1 MEKILKKALESTGKA
16 EVFYG
21 DYRTAEVSYENG
33 KLKTVSSVRMTG
45 AGLRLIKDGRLGY
58 ASTTDFSQSDRL
70 VTAALDTAAA
80 GPRARFD
87 FPGDPGKIDSID
99 SVKERATKL
108 GISEMVEMGAKYVE
122 KLKKLAPDCYPDT
135 SITVEHDRT
144 RILNSS
150 GLDYESEGAMYHVY
164 FGATVIK
171 GSDVLMVPA
180 FKIPLEDEY
189 DPELAAEEAAEK
201 IRMAEKVVE
210 AKTGPTTVLFSPM
223 GLDSMLMALG
233 AGFNGKYVELGV
245 SPIKGLTGTKA
256 LSDKL
261 TVWNDPTVRYWY
273 RSGALDQEG
282 IRTEKR
288 ALIREGVIGEP
299 YYDLLTA
306 DMYGRRSTGSGY
318 RNGFEAPPSPSVSL
332 MAVEPGDKEVSEML
346 ASMEEGLYVDFCLGA
361 GQGNVLAGEFSNNIG
376 LGYKVEGGKIVG
388 RVKNLMIAGNAYDAL
403 KDNII
408 SVGSRRGFSMT
419 MCLAPHVL
427 VDKVSVTAKK

>member
-273 RSGALDQEG
+273 RSGAFDQEG

-403 KDNII
+403 KENII
-408 SVGSRRGFSMT
+408 SVGIRRGFSMT

>member
-16 EVFYG
+16 EVFHG

-58 ASTTDFSQSDRL
+58 ASTTDFSQTDRL
-70 VTAALDTAAA
+70 VLAALDTAAA
-80 GPRARFD
+80 GPKAKFD
-87 FPGDPGKIDSID
+87 FPGDPGKLVSVD
-99 SVKERATKL
+99 SVKEKATRL
-108 GISEMVEMGAKYVE
+108 GISEMVEMGARYVE
-122 KLKKLAPDCYPDT
+122 KLKKLAPDCYPET
-135 SITVEHDRT
+135 SITVEHDKT

-180 FKIPLEDEY
+180 FKIPLDDEY
-189 DPELAAEEAAEK
+189 DPDLAAEEVAEK
-201 IRMAEKVVE
+201 IKRAETVAEVE
-210 AKTGPTTVLFSPM
+210 TGPTTVLFSPM
-223 GLDSMLMALG
+223 GLDSILMALD
-233 AGFNGKYVELGV
+233 AGFNGKYVELGI
-245 SPIKGLTGTKA
+245 SPIKGLRGSKA

-261 TVWNDPTVRYWY
+261 TVWNDPTVRYWF

-282 IRTEKR
+282 IPTEKR
-288 ALIREGVIGEP
+288 ALVREGVIGEP

-346 ASMEEGLYVDFCLGA
+346 ASIEDGLYVDYCLGA

-376 LGYKVEGGKIVG
+376 LGYKVKDGKIVG
-388 RVKNLMIAGNAYDAL
+388 RVKNLMVAGNAYDTL
-403 KDNII
+403 KDNIVA
-408 SVGSRRGFSMT
+408 VGDKRGFSMT
-419 MCLAPHVL
+419 MCLTPHIL